1 MRTIVVVRQVFRNI
15 RNQMLLIENLF
26 SDIDIEPNKEY
37 ILELKEVRSK
47 RSLQQNKFMWALI
60 HRIADH
66 KDMNMK
72 EIEIYTSAL
81 EEANAKY
88 IYLMGIKEAEDELRK
103 NFRAVKVVRPTIE
116 NGKEYIIYKCFV
128 GSSKLDTKEMNK
140 LLDIII
146 SWAEEL
152 GIETDEKYYSK
163 C

>member
-1 MRTIVVVRQVFRNI
+1 MKTVGVVRQVFRNI

-37 ILELKEVRSK
+37 VLELKEVRSK

-60 HRIADH
+60 HQIADH

-103 NFRAVKVVRPTIE
+103 NFRAVKVVRPTYE
-116 NGKEYIIYKCFV
+116 NGKEYIVYKCFV

-152 GIETDEKYYSK
+152 GIETDEEYYSK

>member
-1 MRTIVVVRQVFRNI
+1 MRTVAIVRQVFRNI
-15 RNQMLLIENLF
+15 RNQMLLIENLY

-37 ILELKEVRSK
+37 VLELKVVRSK

-60 HRIADH
+60 HQIADH
-66 KDMNMK
+66 KEMNMK

-88 IYLMGIKEAEDELRK
+88 IYLMGIKEAENELRK

-128 GSSKLDTKEMNK
+128 GSSKLNTKEMNK

>member
-26 SDIDIEPNKEY
+26 SDIDIESNKEY
-37 ILELKEVRSK
+37 VLELKEVRSK

>member
-1 MRTIVVVRQVFRNI
+1 MKTVGVVRQVFRNI

-37 ILELKEVRSK
+37 VLELKEVRSK
-47 RSLQQNKFMWALI
+47 RTLQQNKFMWALI
-60 HRIADH
+60 HQIADH

-81 EEANAKY
+81 EEANDKY

-103 NFRAVKVVRPTIE
+103 NFRAVKVVRPTYE
-116 NGKEYIIYKCFV
+116 NGKEYIVYKCFV

-152 GIETDEKYYSK
+152 GIETDEEYYSK

>member
-15 RNQMLLIENLF
+15 RNQMLLMENLF

-37 ILELKEVRSK
+37 VLELKEVRSK

>member
-37 ILELKEVRSK
+37 VLELKEVRSK

-72 EIEIYTSAL
+72 GIEIYTSAL

>member
-37 ILELKEVRSK
+37 VLELKEVRSK

-81 EEANAKY
+81 EEANTKY

>member
-37 ILELKEVRSK
+37 VLELKEARSK

-60 HRIADH
+60 HQIADH

-140 LLDIII
+140 LLDIVI

>member
-1 MRTIVVVRQVFRNI
+1 MKTVGVVRQVFRNI

-37 ILELKEVRSK
+37 VLELKEVRSK
-47 RSLQQNKFMWALI
+47 RILQQNKFMWALI
-60 HRIADH
+60 HQIADH

-103 NFRAVKVVRPTIE
+103 NFRAVKVVRPTYE
-116 NGKEYIIYKCFV
+116 NGKEYIVYKCFV

-152 GIETDEKYYSK
+152 GIETDEEYYSK

>member
-1 MRTIVVVRQVFRNI
+1 MKTVAIVRQVFRNI

-37 ILELKEVRSK
+37 VLELKEVRSK
-47 RSLQQNKFMWALI
+47 RSLQQNKMMWALI
-60 HRIADH
+60 HQIADH

-128 GSSKLDTKEMNK
+128 GSSKLDTKEMTK

-146 SWAEEL
+146 SWASEL
-152 GIETDEKYYSK
+152 GIETNEEYYSK

>member
-1 MRTIVVVRQVFRNI
+1 MKTVGVVRQVFRNI

-37 ILELKEVRSK
+37 VLELKEVRSK

-60 HRIADH
+60 HLIADH

-72 EIEIYTSAL
+72 EIEIYTLAL

-103 NFRAVKVVRPTIE
+103 NFRAVKVVRPTYE
-116 NGKEYIIYKCFV
+116 NGKEYIVYKCFV

-152 GIETDEKYYSK
+152 GIETDEEYYSK